1 MKVPKL
7 DGCSR
12 REWLSATAILT
23 LLPKMKAA
31 DLSGFYYR
39 DYSKCLPE
47 YLAGLARQAYD
58 KRVADLSALHDK
70 ASVQQRQIWARES
83 LWKLIGGEP
92 ERTPLNPRVT
102 GEFER
107 SGYRVQKVVYES
119 RPRLFVSANLYI
131 PTTGKPP
138 HPGVLFQMG
147 HYYSGKAYGSYQK
160 CCQGLARL
168 GHVVLAFDP
177 MGQGER
183 IAYPDASGTNTRLNS
198 VDDEHSVP
206 GKQMLLLGDSA
217 SRYQV
222 WDAIRSLDYLAAHPM
237 VDPSRLA
244 STGQSGGGTLTMLLA
259 CADERL
265 SAVAVSSGNTEDVAC
280 ANFDPPGS
288 TDDAEQD
295 FVGSGPLGF
304 DRWDL
309 LYPIAPKPLLIQVSS
324 HDFFGTYSPRYL
336 EDGREQYERLLR
348 TYDLLGSAD
357 HLSWNS
363 TPLPHGLTYSLR
375 LGIYNWFERWL
386 LKSDR
391 QILDEPPVEPE
402 TEAQLWVGR
411 TGNVVRDFGS
421 LRPFD
426 FIKQKAATVHPA
438 PGAWK
443 ELLPVKAGT
452 GDVQLKVLAEVP
464 FKGARVG
471 ATEVNSAPQV
481 WIPGWWF
488 VPEKADPGRSTLLVL
503 DDRGRSV
510 NAQEGGLYHQLASSG
525 RRILAVDVRG
535 IGDSRPEV
543 GRGNPRYTIPH
554 DSEEDFA
561 WASLILGESLLAQRI
576 GDILANVKALRNDSQ
591 GGDRRI
597 SIAARGSLTV
607 PALFAFASDQSIES
621 LYLCGGLISFR
632 SLLET
637 EIYQE
642 TLANFAWKL
651 FTVTDLPALAG
662 ESAPRSIHIAGA
674 VDGAGTRTTAEAA
687 REYLPRPERSDFR
700 ETGLGFERSRRGVSF
715 ISLRFP
721 WSGVHHLR

>member
-1 MKVPKL
+1 MKVSKL
-7 DGCSR
+7 NGCSR
-12 REWLSATAILT
+12 REWLSAAAILA
-23 LLPKMKAA
+23 LVPKLKAD

-39 DYSKCLPE
+39 DYSKCLPD
-47 YLAGLARQAYD
+47 YLAGLARKAYD
-58 KRVADLSALHDK
+58 KRVADLSELHDK
-70 ASVQQRQIWARES
+70 ASVQQRQVWARES
-83 LWKLIGGEP
+83 FWKLIGGEP

-107 SGYRVQKVVYES
+107 PGYRVQKVLYES
-119 RPRLFVSANLYI
+119 RPRLFVSANLYV

-138 HPGVLFQMG
+138 YPGVLFQMG
-147 HYYSGKAYGSYQK
+147 HYYGGKAYASYQK

-206 GKQMLLLGDSA
+206 GKQMLLLGDTA

-222 WDAIRSLDYLAAHPM
+222 WDAIRGLDYLASLPM
-237 VDPSRLA
+237 VDPKRLA

-280 ANFDPPGS
+280 ANFNPPGS

-295 FVGSGPLGF
+295 LIGSGPLGF

-336 EDGREQYERLLR
+336 EDGREQYQRLLR
-348 TYDLLGSAD
+348 AYDLLGHAD

-375 LGIYNWFERWL
+375 IGIYNWFERWL
-386 LKSDR
+386 LKSER
-391 QILDEPPVEPE
+391 QILEEPAVAPE
-402 TEAQLWVGR
+402 KDSELWVGP
-411 TGNVVRDFGS
+411 TGNVARDFGS

-426 FIKQKAATVHPA
+426 LVKQKATTMSRPV

-443 ELLPVKAGT
+443 ELLPVKA
-452 GDVQLKVLAEVP
+452 VAVP
-464 FKGARVG
+464 FKGARVA
-471 ATEVNSAPQV
+471 ATEVNSASQV

-488 VPEKADPGRSTLLVL
+488 VPEHADPQASTLLAL
-503 DDRGRSV
+503 DDRGR
-510 NAQEGGLYHQLASSG
+510 NAEAHEGGLYHQLASSG
-525 RRILAVDVRG
+525 RRVLAVDVRG

-543 GRGNPRYTIPH
+543 GRGNPRYTISH

-561 WASLILGESLLAQRI
+561 WASLILGDSLLAQRI
-576 GDILANVKALRNDSQ
+576 GDILAIVSALRNELP
-591 GGDRRI
+591 GGDQRI
-597 SIAARGSLTV
+597 SVAARGSLTV
-607 PALFAFASDQSIES
+607 PTLFAFASDRAIDS

-651 FTVTDLPALAG
+651 FTATDLPALAAD
-662 ESAPRSIHIAGA
+662 SAPRAIHVAGA
-674 VDGAGTRTTAEAA
+674 INAAGTRMTVEAA
-687 REYLPRPERSDFR
+687 REVYPSPNVR
-700 ETGLGFERSRRGVSF
+700 
-715 ISLRFP
+715 ISGHPAWDVKALAA
-721 WSGVHHLR
+721 V